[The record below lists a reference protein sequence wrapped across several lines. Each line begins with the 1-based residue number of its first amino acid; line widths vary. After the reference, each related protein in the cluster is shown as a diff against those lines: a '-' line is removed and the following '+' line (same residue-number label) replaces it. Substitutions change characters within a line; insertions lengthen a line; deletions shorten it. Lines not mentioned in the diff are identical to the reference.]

1 MDSTDFD
8 CPLCLKLL
16 VEPISLTCGHTFCRG
31 CLTRALSLHPNCPM
45 CRQNTFVTPRDQPV
59 NFVLAVAI
67 PKVPAPGRAVPPRPP
82 PFLFYIHMWVVTAS
96 AVAVARGTQRWR
108 RLVSY

>member
-67 PKVPAPGRAVPPRPP
+67 PKVPVELCHRAHRP
-82 PFLFYIHMWVVTAS
+82 FCFTFTCGW
-96 AVAVARGTQRWR
+96 
-108 RLVSY
+108 